1 MVILLVSCFVLF
13 VVLAVGAKKVLDKSP
28 KAFAVG
34 CSILFVALAV
44 SIQTNAVQRVLD
56 YHLYDSKNHYL
67 PCRKLPTEAEVRAV
81 VKAQQQLIQQIEQVN
96 PDGQNIWVE
105 QKPECPEKADIL
117 IDYPGH
123 QNRLEIEK
131 LIDGDTFHGVPYRLR
146 NY

>member
-1 MVILLVSCFVLF
+1 MLFVVSCFVLF
-13 VVLAVGAKKVLDKSP
+13 VVLAVGAKKILNKSP
-28 KAFAVG
+28 KVFAAG
-34 CSILFVALAV
+34 CSILFIFLAV
-44 SIQTNAVQRVLD
+44 GIQTNAFQRVID
-56 YHLYDSKNHYL
+56 YRLYDSKNHYL

-96 PDGQNIWVE
+96 PDGQNVRIE

-131 LIDGDTFHGVPYRLR
+131 LINGNTFHGVPYRLR